1 MPLLSREQRILIAS
15 GGFILFIGFT
25 MLGLA
30 ILGAFNVIEIEIL
43 LQDYRLLIG
52 VSITVGILDIII
64 GFLLVF
70 PRLQYK
76 GQSRVT
82 RKKISRV
89 RGLFLLGY
97 LEVGVGLTLMVATV
111 LFYFNV
117 IDINTLIT
125 LPSDYFPLFIFVL
138 FMLSFVFTVNGFYV
152 IKDRPKM

>member
-1 MPLLSREQRILIAS
+1 MPLLTREQRILIAS

-30 ILGAFNVIEIEIL
+30 ILAAFNVIEIEIF
-43 LQDYRLLIG
+43 LQDFRLLIG
-52 VSITVGILDIII
+52 VSTTLGILDIII

-70 PRLQYK
+70 PRLSYK
-76 GQSRVT
+76 EQGRLTQ
-82 RKKISRV
+82 KISMV

-97 LEVGVGLTLMVATV
+97 FEVGAGLVLMVTTV

-117 IDINTLIT
+117 IDMNSLIT

-138 FMLSFVFTVNGFYV
+138 FMLSFVFTVNGFCV
-152 IKDRPKM
+152 INDCRKK

>member
-1 MPLLSREQRILIAS
+1 MPLLTREQRILIAS

-30 ILGAFNVIEIEIL
+30 ILAAFNVIEIEIF
-43 LQDYRLLIG
+43 LQDFRLLIG
-52 VSITVGILDIII
+52 VSTTLGILDIII

-70 PRLQYK
+70 PRLSYK
-76 GQSRVT
+76 EQGRLTQ
-82 RKKISRV
+82 KISMV

-97 LEVGVGLTLMVATV
+97 FEVGAGLVLMVATV

-117 IDINTLIT
+117 IDMNSLIT

-138 FMLSFVFTVNGFYV
+138 FMLSFVFTVNGFCV
-152 IKDRPKM
+152 INDCRKK